1 MQDSWCALTPL
12 TKSLVPNP
20 TAAPVAAERRWPVF
34 VLGCLACLAAFLL
47 HAPGWLRPMVRADDF
62 PILMDS
68 WTWEAASAN
77 LWQPFNEHVMPLGR
91 VSTWCLV
98 TLAGSPT
105 GLPLATALQGPLA
118 VVLGMILLYLFVRR
132 ETGGPLPALA
142 AMILFGVS
150 SVYGE
155 AVSWFAAS
163 FAVLALDTIL
173 LALLAAQRWRQ
184 SGRRTFLALSAS
196 WAALAPGW
204 FASGVLAGPLC
215 SLYLL
220 PWGSPGK
227 AWRSR
232 LLIALVPLLGS
243 AAFLAVSLPL
253 TARHIMH
260 LPHYDGKTALEAFH
274 PVVGLKY
281 TARALVDNLAL
292 GVVGVSGYPLP
303 RGVVAG
309 GLVVLAGGAVWWWRR
324 APRPRL
330 LQLGLGFILSSYWL
344 IYSARSQWSYEDQ
357 MVNWTR
363 YNLFPQ
369 LGLALVVGGGLA
381 PGLLT
386 RRRVR
391 GLVLLTAGLLV
402 LQFPRGLVVA
412 AAYDP
417 DERRLFERIGEVDAR
432 CRAYHISAA
441 TAREVLEPLPVPWW
455 DERANGWVMLR
466 GSESPGDVRPE
477 EARRLLLELP

>member
-1 MQDSWCALTPL
+1 M
-12 TKSLVPNP
+12 
-20 TAAPVAAERRWPVF
+20 
-34 VLGCLACLAAFLL
+34 GCVACLAALLL
-47 HAPGWLRPMVRADDF
+47 HTPALVRPMVRADDF

-77 LWQPFNEHVMPLGR
+77 FWQPFNEHVMPLGR

-98 TLAGSPT
+98 MLAGSPT

-118 VVLGMILLYLFVRR
+118 VLLGMVLLFVFVRR

-163 FAVLALDTIL
+163 FTVLALDTIV

-184 SGRRTFLALSAS
+184 SGRWPFLALSAV
-196 WAALAPGW
+196 WVALAPGW
-204 FASGVLAGPLC
+204 FASGILAGPLC

-220 PWGSPGK
+220 PWGNPRK
-227 AWRSR
+227 AWWSR
-232 LLIALVPLLGS
+232 FLQALVPLLGS

-260 LPHYDGKTALEAFH
+260 LPHYVGKTALEAFH
-274 PVVGLKY
+274 PLIGLEY
-281 TARALVDNLAL
+281 TGRALVDNLAL
-292 GVVGVSGYPLP
+292 GVIGVCGYPLP
-303 RGVVAG
+303 RGVVVG
-309 GLVVLAGGAVWWWRR
+309 GLLVLAGGAAWWWRR

-330 LQLGLGFILSSYWL
+330 LLLGLGFILSSYWL
-344 IYSARSQWSYEDQ
+344 IYSARAEWSYEDQ
-357 MVNWTR
+357 MVSWTR

-369 LGLALVVGGGLA
+369 LGLALFIAGGLA
-381 PGLLT
+381 HGSLT
-386 RRRVR
+386 RQRLR

-402 LQFPRGLVVA
+402 IQFPRAQVVA

-417 DERRLFERIGEVDAR
+417 SERHLFERIREVDAR

-441 TAREVLEPLPVPWW
+441 TARGEVLEPLPVPWW

-466 GSESPGDVRPE
+466 GSDSPRDIDPGEV
-477 EARRLLLELP
+477 RRLLLGFP

>member
-1 MQDSWCALTPL
+1 MGA
-12 TKSLVPNP
+12 
-20 TAAPVAAERRWPVF
+20 TAAAAAAEGRWPAYL
-34 VLGCLACLAAFLL
+34 LGSVACLAALIL
-47 HAPGWLRPMVRADDF
+47 HAPAWVRPMVRADDF

-77 LWQPFNEHVMPLGR
+77 FWQPFNEHVMPLGR

-98 TLAGSPT
+98 MLAGSPT

-118 VVLGMILLYLFVRR
+118 VVLGMILLFLFVRR
-132 ETGGPLPALA
+132 ETDGTLPGLA

-184 SGRRTFLALSAS
+184 SGRWPFLALSAA

-204 FASGVLAGPLC
+204 FASGILAGPLC

-220 PWGSPGK
+220 PWGGPWK
-227 AWRSR
+227 ARRSR
-232 LLIALVPLLGS
+232 LLPALVPLLGS

-253 TARHIMH
+253 TAQHIMH
-260 LPHYDGKTALEAFH
+260 LAHYDGKTALEAFH
-274 PVVGLKY
+274 PLTGLKY
-281 TARALVDNLAL
+281 MSRALVDNLAL
-292 GVVGVSGYPLP
+292 GVIGVSGQPLP
-303 RGVVAG
+303 RGVVIG
-309 GLVVLAGGAVWWWRR
+309 GLIALAGGALWWWRR

-330 LQLGLGFILSSYWL
+330 LLLGLGFILSSYWL
-344 IYSARSQWSYEDQ
+344 IYSARSEWSYEDQ
-357 MVNWTR
+357 MVTWTR

-369 LGLALVVGGGLA
+369 LGLALFVGGGLV

-386 RRRVR
+386 RRHIRS
-391 GLVLLTAGLLV
+391 LVLVTAGLLV
-402 LQFPRGLVVA
+402 LQFPRGLVVNS
-412 AAYDP
+412 AYDP
-417 DERRLFERIGEVDAR
+417 DERRLFEQIREVDAR

-441 TAREVLEPLPVPWW
+441 TARAVLEPLPVPWW
-455 DERANGWVMLR
+455 DERANGWVFLR
-466 GSESPGDVRPE
+466 GSDSPRDISPE
-477 EARRLLLELP
+477 EARRLLLALP